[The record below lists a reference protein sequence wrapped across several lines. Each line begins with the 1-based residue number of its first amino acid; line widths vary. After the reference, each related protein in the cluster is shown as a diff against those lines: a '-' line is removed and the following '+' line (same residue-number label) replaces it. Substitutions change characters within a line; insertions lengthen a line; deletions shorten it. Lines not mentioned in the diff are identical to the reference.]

1 MQFQRVAPFPIP
13 ADLGDTSLVLTVVM
27 GGCQHSLGQLVDP
40 LINLCEYRYWNTD
53 PLGG

>member
-40 LINLCEYRYWNTD
+40 LINLYEYRYWNTD